1 MDADE
6 TAKNTQTVRQSVTP
20 TFMPTDGEVMTLMI
34 DYPPGDPGMPAAPP
48 PRRAPRA
55 APNAVL
61 KLLSR
66 SRRLRAKATAEE
78 LIAHCGAVP
87 VVATPLE

>member
-1 MDADE
+1 MDANE
-6 TAKNTQTVRQSVTP
+6 KAKNTVGQSVTP
-20 TFMPTDGEVMTLMI
+20 TFMPTDGEVMTLII
-34 DYPPGDPGMPAAPP
+34 DYPPGDPGLPP
-48 PRRAPRA
+48 HRHPGGPRA

-78 LIAHCGAVP
+78 LIAHCGAVRR
-87 VVATPLE
+87 VYGAE